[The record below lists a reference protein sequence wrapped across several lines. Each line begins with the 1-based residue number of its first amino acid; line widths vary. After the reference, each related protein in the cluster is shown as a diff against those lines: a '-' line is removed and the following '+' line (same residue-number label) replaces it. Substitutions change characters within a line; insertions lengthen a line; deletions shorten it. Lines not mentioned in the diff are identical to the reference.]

1 MVRENAA
8 LAPNKGSALERLK
21 GLSSTEIMTGVLV
34 FLRDKKFPE
43 QALYELFKE
52 IGADEDLG
60 PRFRVIGPPGHLRSE
75 PLRRILDHMEIGKIL
90 EVPLPNPVDQFYRLR
105 LAQSNA
111 VEEDLRDR
119 GVLPDH
125 AGELR
130 QLAQRFSEIID
141 RTTQQPKKRTRS

>member
-8 LAPNKGSALERLK
+8 FAPKRSPVLDRLK
-21 GLSSTEIMTGVLV
+21 ELSSTEIMTGVLV

-52 IGADEDLG
+52 IGSDEDLG

-105 LAQSNA
+105 LAQSKA

-125 AGELR
+125 EGELKH
-130 QLAQRFSEIID
+130 LAHRFSEIID
-141 RTTQQPKKRTRS
+141 RTTQQPKTQTRS